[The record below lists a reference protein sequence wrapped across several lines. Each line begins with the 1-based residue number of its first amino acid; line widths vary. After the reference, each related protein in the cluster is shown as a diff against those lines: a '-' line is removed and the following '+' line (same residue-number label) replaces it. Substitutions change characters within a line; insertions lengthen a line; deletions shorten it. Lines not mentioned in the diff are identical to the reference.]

1 MVPLV
6 PRRRPIN
13 SRASAIARSLDL
25 TDADAPTGE
34 QARSGALAMVEAVLF
49 AADEPVSPRRLAA
62 AAGLPGSAD
71 ARRVLQQ
78 LRDLYRGDGSAFI
91 VEELAGGFQLLTRPE
106 FHPWL
111 ARLRRHAPD
120 LKMSGAARETL
131 TIIAYRQPITR
142 ADLEGIRGVQS
153 GEMIRQLIERGLVR
167 IAGRDESLGRPVLYG
182 TTKRF
187 LQLYGLNSVRDL
199 PRAEELAGP
208 VKKTKPPIQAKG

>member
-1 MVPLV
+1 VPL
-6 PRRRPIN
+6 RRPLN
-13 SRASAIARSLDL
+13 LPTSAIIRSFGHLDSE
-25 TDADAPTGE
+25 APTGE
-34 QARSGALAMVEAVLF
+34 QARSGALAVVEAVLF

-62 AAGLPGSAD
+62 AAGLSSAMD
-71 ARRVLQQ
+71 ARQIVQQ
-78 LRDLYRGDGSAFI
+78 LRNLYRADGSAFI
-91 VEELAGGFQLLTRPE
+91 VEELAGGYQLLTRAE

-120 LKMSGAARETL
+120 LKISGAARETL

-182 TTKRF
+182 TTKKF

-199 PRAEELAGP
+199 PRAAELTGP
-208 VKKTKPPIQAKG
+208 AKKKPIAEAE